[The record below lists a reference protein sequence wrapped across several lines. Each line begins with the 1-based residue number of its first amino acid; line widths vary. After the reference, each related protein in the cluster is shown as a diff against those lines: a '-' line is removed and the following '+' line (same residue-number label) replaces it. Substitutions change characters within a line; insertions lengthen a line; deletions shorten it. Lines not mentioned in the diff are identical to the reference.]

1 MSSADEKTVIAKVH
15 PPLLIGGQWPDG
27 EGARPAGTIRVEVA
41 DATVADG
48 KAALD
53 AAVAAQADWARTAPR
68 DRGEIL
74 RSAFELI
81 RSRADQFASLM
92 SLEMGKTL

>member
-1 MSSADEKTVIAKVH
+1 MTDQADERRVVKAVPTD
-15 PPLLIGGQWPDG
+15 LLIGGAWREATG
-27 EGARPAGTIRVEVA
+27 GARIDVIDPSTEQVLASVA

-53 AAVAAQADWARTAPR
+53 AAVAAQRDWARTAPR

-74 RSAFELI
+74 RAAF
-81 RSRADQFASLM
+81 
-92 SLEMGKTL
+92 

>member
-1 MSSADEKTVIAKVH
+1 MATTQKSLIDSVPKG
-15 PPLLIGGQWPDG
+15 LLIGGSWRDGTDG
-27 EGARPAGTIRVEVA
+27 ETLAVEDPSSGGTLTHVA

-53 AAVAAQADWARTAPR
+53 AAVAAQGDWARTPPR

-74 RSAFELI
+74 RAGVRDGSPSAPTT
-81 RSRADQFASLM
+81 SPC
-92 SLEMGKTL
+92 